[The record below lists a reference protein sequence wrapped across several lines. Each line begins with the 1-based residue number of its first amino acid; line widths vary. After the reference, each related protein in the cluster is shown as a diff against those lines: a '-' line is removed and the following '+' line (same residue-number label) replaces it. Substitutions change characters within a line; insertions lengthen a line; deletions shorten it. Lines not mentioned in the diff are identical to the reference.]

1 MQTKQV
7 KGYIPSF
14 EPNTKSDNFFGTN
27 LQIKPRWVQHT
38 KPGLKPR
45 LIVSRVL
52 FMLSGSWLHSCWEM
66 WGWDSGQQMLDAA
79 GKLNATTIRCELRTL
94 SSFCCCILFFLESI
108 EFSHFVWDNN
118 PLLQTASIILI
129 LVIPCGTI

>member
-1 MQTKQV
+1 
-7 KGYIPSF
+7 
-14 EPNTKSDNFFGTN
+14 
-27 LQIKPRWVQHT
+27 
-38 KPGLKPR
+38 
-45 LIVSRVL
+45 
-52 FMLSGSWLHSCWEM
+52 
-66 WGWDSGQQMLDAA
+66 MLDAA

-94 SSFCCCILFFLESI
+94 SSFGCCILFFLESI